1 MSQKPIASTKDITK
15 VKTADPEKVK
25 EVCIWMKSLLPDR
38 EFNVDTFFDDIK
50 DGVPLC
56 ELVNVIKPG
65 TCKKFKKL
73 KIEVKQYFHKIDVVS
88 SFKQELIF
96 AIPQVLASMEEH
108 VSMHWTRLFVTVRC
122 DTRENIVE
130 MTSASVVTST
140 QTA

>member
-1 MSQKPIASTKDITK
+1 M
-15 VKTADPEKVK
+15 
-25 EVCIWMKSLLPDR
+25 
-38 EFNVDTFFDDIK
+38 
-50 DGVPLC
+50 
-56 ELVNVIKPG
+56 

-130 MTSASVVTST
+130 VREYHFNLFRFLWSRLSKLL
-140 QTA
+140 